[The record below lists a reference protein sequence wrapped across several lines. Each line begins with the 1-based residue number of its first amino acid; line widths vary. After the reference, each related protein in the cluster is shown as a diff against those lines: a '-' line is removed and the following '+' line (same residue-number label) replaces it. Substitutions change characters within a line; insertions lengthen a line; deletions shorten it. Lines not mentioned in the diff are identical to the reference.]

1 VAKMDLTVEELIALQ
16 RSAVYVQRF
25 EDWGTSRGQGKRSGG
40 MVVGGMSA
48 APTGIKSYDD
58 PKATVGPEAWETIK
72 CLGGLAGQDEDL
84 DLAVAAIQHGYT
96 PEEALMLAFKYSVA
110 P

>member
-1 VAKMDLTVEELIALQ
+1 MDLTVEEIITLQ
-16 RSAVYVQRF
+16 RSAVYVQRL

-40 MVVGGMSA
+40 MVRGGMSA
-48 APTGIKSYDD
+48 APTGIRSYDD
-58 PKATVGPEAWETIK
+58 PKATVGLEVWETIK

-96 PEEALMLAFKYSVA
+96 PDEALMLAFKYSVA